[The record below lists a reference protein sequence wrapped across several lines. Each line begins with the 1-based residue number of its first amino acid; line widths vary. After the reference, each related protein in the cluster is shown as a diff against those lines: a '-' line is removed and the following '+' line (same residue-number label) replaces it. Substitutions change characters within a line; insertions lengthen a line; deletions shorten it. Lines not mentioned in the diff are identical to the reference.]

1 MRLSGVG
8 SEERGWVSREGEED
22 FVEHDSEDLE
32 HTISGDASQD
42 RNGRNTP
49 SLSFSGLD

>member
-42 RNGRNTP
+42 GNDRNTP
-49 SLSFSGLD
+49 SLSFPGLD